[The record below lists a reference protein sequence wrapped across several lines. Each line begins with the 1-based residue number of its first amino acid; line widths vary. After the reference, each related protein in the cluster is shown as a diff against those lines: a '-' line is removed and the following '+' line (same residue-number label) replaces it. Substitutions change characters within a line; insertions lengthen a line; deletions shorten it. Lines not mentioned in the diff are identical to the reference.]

1 MRLSKISEHPT
12 PPPKDLTFG
21 WARATLLGAFFNG
34 VFLLALGVSILVQ
47 AIERFVNV
55 TGERQH
61 LSCRIVESS

>member
-1 MRLSKISEHPT
+1 MRLFKISERPA
-12 PPPKDLTFG
+12 PPPQELTFG

-55 TGERQH
+55 TGE
-61 LSCRIVESS
+61 I